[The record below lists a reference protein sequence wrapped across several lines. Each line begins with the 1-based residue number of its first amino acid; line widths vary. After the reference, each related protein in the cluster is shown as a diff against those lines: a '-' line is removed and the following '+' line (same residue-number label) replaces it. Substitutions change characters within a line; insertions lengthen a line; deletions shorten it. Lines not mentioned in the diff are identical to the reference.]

1 MNTCKVIFNGNGYD
15 AANQEKL
22 TKDGLWRIDSGVE
35 AICRYTNPKNTALFE
50 EMKVLTKEEC
60 GARQTVM
67 LNQYVGTVEIE
78 ANCMRDMMVQH
89 ILPSLK
95 NAQMDVKKLE
105 GAIAQLDSA
114 VHGMHKEGDLVK
126 KAQLARVL
134 RLEVK
139 LFLFLFLFLFY

>member
-1 MNTCKVIFNGNGYD
+1 M
-15 AANQEKL
+15 
-22 TKDGLWRIDSGVE
+22 
-35 AICRYTNPKNTALFE
+35 
-50 EMKVLTKEEC
+50 LTKEEC

-95 NAQMDVKKLE
+95 NAQMDTKKLE

-139 LFLFLFLFLFY
+139 LHKFIFILILILIFLFYILNFFVVMFQFIV